1 MAMARVVASHYGFM
15 IEQFDSAWNVFEFD
29 PRLHASSALKDS
41 TTREPREYAKRTAER
56 AVAAELSYG
65 THATTRPSSLHAAP
79 TPPRTEAS
87 PTDQRQQ
94 APMTPANTDPPI
106 AP

>member
-1 MAMARVVASHYGFM
+1 MASLRFM

-65 THATTRPSSLHAAP
+65 TNATTRPQQPSHG
-79 TPPRTEAS
+79 
-87 PTDQRQQ
+87 TDATAHRGQH
-94 APMTPANTDPPI
+94 
-106 AP
+106 